1 MGSLLAHI
9 RSVSLMCDAL
19 KQVGILLRD
28 VLSNDQAVVHAFVIK
43 SFVIWN
49 ITVLKY

>member
-1 MGSLLAHI
+1 MGSLLAHA
-9 RSVSLMCDAL
+9 RSVSLMYDAL

-43 SFVIWN
+43 SFEEKN
-49 ITVLKY
+49 L

>member
-1 MGSLLAHI
+1 MW
-9 RSVSLMCDAL
+9 DAL

-43 SFVIWN
+43 SFEY
-49 ITVLKY
+49 TKHVLFKSLKGILCSGKLSLR

>member
-1 MGSLLAHI
+1 MGSLLAHA
-9 RSVSLMCDAL
+9 RRLSLMWDAL

-43 SFVIWN
+43 SFEEKN
-49 ITVLKY
+49 L